1 MRFLD
6 LSNKK
11 ILVLG
16 AHPDDIELG
25 MGGTLYQIKN
35 YNPQVVIFSSSTNIP
50 GNESIEKELENSL
63 GFLGLTYTCLDYKTM
78 DFVNQVA
85 QIRNNVYKLRDT
97 DIVFS
102 TSRNSQHLDHRIL
115 GDAVDDIMLDKTVLY
130 YEDIRSGQNQLVN
143 CWNEITPLELEI
155 KCKMID
161 QYSSQKKRGYFQN
174 NVIVDRAR
182 FRGSQIEKQ
191 YAETFE
197 VKRMIL

>member
-1 MRFLD
+1 MQFLD

-11 ILVLG
+11 ILVIG

-25 MGGTLYQIKN
+25 MGGTLHQIKK
-35 YNPQVVIFSSSTNIP
+35 YNPKIVIFSNAANIP
-50 GNESIEKELENSL
+50 GNENIEKDLENSL
-63 GFLGLTYTCLDYKTM
+63 GSLGFEYTCLSYKTM
-78 DFVNQVA
+78 DFVNQIA
-85 QIRNNVYKLRDT
+85 QIRNDVYKLRDA

-102 TSRNSQHLDHRIL
+102 TSKNSQHLDHRIL
-115 GDAVDDIMLDKTVLY
+115 GDAVDDIMLDKTILF

-143 CWNEITPLELEI
+143 CWNEIKPLDLDV
-155 KCKMID
+155 KCKMIE
-161 QYSSQKKRGYFQN
+161 QYSSQKKRSYFQN

-197 VKRMIL
+197 VKRLIL